1 MAKCGKCDPHE
12 ICEECPEWIFTL
24 ADLIMCMMGLF
35 VILWCLKPSPKP
47 QPEVPDEWVKVAA
60 AVREAFGYLPDPAS
74 SDPVDVHML
83 MKKIEQLDPM
93 KGPGDGGKTKLP
105 RKSPEG
111 TDAESSAIRP
121 GKVSVEGGKMT
132 FAPGSGVL
140 SPEVKATLDQVA
152 DLIRGHRQIILVK
165 GHTSFDDLPEAA
177 TPEQRMDLSL
187 RRAQA
192 AADYL
197 ISKRVEPDTL
207 RVQGCS
213 TFEPISRGNPSPEA
227 QATNRRVEIE
237 TTASLVGDRQDSPK
251 RAQALGHAPLPAPT
265 APAPVAAEAA
275 AH

>member
-47 QPEVPDEWVKVAA
+47 TPDIPHDWIRVAA
-60 AVREAFGYLPDPAS
+60 AIREAFGYLPDPTS
-74 SDPVDVHML
+74 NDPVDVYLL
-83 MKKIEQLDPM
+83 MKKIEQMDPM
-93 KGPGDGGKTKLP
+93 KGKGDGGKTKLP
-105 RKSPEG
+105 RKSIEG
-111 TDAESSAIRP
+111 TDPESTTIRP

-132 FAPGSGVL
+132 FERGAPGL
-140 SPEVKATLDQVA
+140 SPELKQALDQVA

-165 GHTSFDDLPEAA
+165 GHTAFDDLPEGA
-177 TPEQRMDLSL
+177 TAEQRMDLSL

-197 ISKRVEPDTL
+197 ISKRVEADTL

-213 TFEPISRGNPSPEA
+213 TFEPVTRGNPSPEA
-227 QATNRRVEIE
+227 QATNRRVEVE
-237 TTASLVGDRQDSPK
+237 TTATLVGERQDVGKS
-251 RAQALGHAPLPAPT
+251 
-265 APAPVAAEAA
+265 APALEPVRPAATAAAPVPAEAN
-275 AH
+275 

>member
-1 MAKCGKCDPHE
+1 MAAKCGKCDPHE

-47 QPEVPDEWVKVAA
+47 QPQVPEEWVKVAA
-60 AVREAFGYLPDPAS
+60 AVREAFGYLPDPTS
-74 SDPVDVHML
+74 TDPVDVHMVL
-83 MKKIEQLDPM
+83 QKLEKMNPM
-93 KGPGDGGKTKLP
+93 KGPGDGGKTTLE
-105 RKSPEG
+105 RKAPEG
-111 TDAESSAIRP
+111 TDAESTTIRP

-132 FAPGSGVL
+132 FVAGSAAL
-140 SPEVKATLDQVA
+140 SPELKATLDQVA
-152 DLIRGHRQIILVK
+152 NLIRGHRQIILVK
-165 GHTSFDDLPEAA
+165 GHGSSDDLPEAA
-177 TPEQRMDLSL
+177 TAEQRMDLSL

-213 TFEPISRGNPSPEA
+213 TIEPVTRGNPSPEA

-237 TTASLVGDRQDSPK
+237 TTASLVGDRQDAPK
-251 RAQALGHAPLPAPT
+251 S
-265 APAPVAAEAA
+265 APALQPARPAA
-275 AH
+275 AATEHH

>member
-1 MAKCGKCDPHE
+1 MAAKCGKCDPHE

-47 QPEVPDEWVKVAA
+47 TPDVPHDWIKVAA
-60 AVREAFGYLPDPAS
+60 AVREAFGYLPDPS
-74 SDPVDVHML
+74 STDPVDAYII
-83 MKKIEQLDPM
+83 MKKLEQMNPM
-93 KGPGDGGKTKLP
+93 KGPGDGGKTTLP

-111 TDAESSAIRP
+111 TDPESSMIRP
-121 GKVSVEGGKMT
+121 GKVSVEGGKTT
-132 FAPGSGVL
+132 FDAGSPALPV
-140 SPEVKATLDQVA
+140 EVKKTLDQVA

-197 ISKRVEPDTL
+197 TSKRVEPDTL

-213 TFEPISRGNPSPEA
+213 TFEPVVRGNPSPEA
-227 QATNRRVEIE
+227 QAQNRRVEIE
-237 TTASLVGDRQDSPK
+237 TTASLVGDRQDAARS
-251 RAQALGHAPLPAPT
+251 
-265 APAPVAAEAA
+265 APALVEPARPAA
-275 AH
+275 AAPVPAGPDHH

>member
-1 MAKCGKCDPHE
+1 MAAKCGKCDPHE

-47 QPEVPDEWVKVAA
+47 QPEIPDEWVKVAA
-60 AVREAFGYLPDPAS
+60 AVREAFGYLPDPTS
-74 SDPVDVHML
+74 TDPVDVHML
-83 MKKIEQLDPM
+83 MKKLEQMDPM
-93 KGPGDGGKTKLP
+93 KGPGDGGKTKLL

-111 TDAESSAIRP
+111 TDPESSTIRP

-132 FAPGSGVL
+132 FDPGSPIL
-140 SPEVKATLDQVA
+140 STEVKKTLDQVA
-152 DLIRGHRQIILVK
+152 NLIRGHRQIILVK

-177 TPEQRMDLSL
+177 TAEQRMDLSL

-197 ISKRVEPDTL
+197 VSKRVEPDTL

-213 TFEPISRGNPSPEA
+213 TFEPVVRGNPSPEA
-227 QATNRRVEIE
+227 QAQNRRVEIE
-237 TTASLVGDRQDSPK
+237 TTASLVGDRQD
-251 RAQALGHAPLPAPT
+251 ALKS
-265 APAPVAAEAA
+265 APALVPARPAAEAPA
-275 AH
+275 AMAPEHH